1 MRKRTL
7 ARTGMLCALC
17 LTALG
22 ACGSRA
28 PSSQTDIQTTE
39 PPASPE
45 SNQETEETTDM
56 KDEQQNQNEYGALF
70 EDLKLTASY
79 KGLTQT
85 NPIMTQ
91 RFGADPYAMVYNDR
105 VYFYMTADAFEYD
118 AEGNILENSYSKI
131 HSINVVS
138 TADMVNFT
146 DHGSIQAAS
155 ADGAATWANNSWA
168 PAAAWKEIDGKD
180 KFFLYF
186 ADAGGGIGVLTAD
199 SPTGPFTDPLGKGLI
214 TRETPNCSDVLW
226 LFDPAVLVDDDGKA
240 YLYFGGGVPEG
251 KVSDPGTA
259 RVVQLGEDMISI
271 VGEPVR
277 LDVPYLFEDSGIHK
291 ANGKYYYTY
300 CSNWQVDEAGTAQY
314 GFHNAE
320 IVSLE
325 SDDPMG
331 PFTFKETILENPG
344 KYCGLYGNNHHCVFC
359 FRGNW
364 YITYHSRVLE
374 KAMGVE
380 HGYRC
385 TCVDSFLMQEDG
397 TIGKIRQTFSGLEQL
412 SSVDPYLV
420 NRGANMAVMGGVE
433 CIPADACSLA
443 TGCGNMALSGIE
455 TGDFVVVKGV
465 DFGDVAPTK
474 WSAWL
479 RSSREQAGVIQLRAD
494 KPDGDI
500 LGYLPVDQASPE
512 FTEFTADLD
521 RAVTGVHDL
530 YLIFYGEGYELDT
543 WQFVR

>member
-214 TRETPNCSDVLW
+214 TRETPLIRPCW
-226 LFDPAVLVDDDGKA
+226 LTT
-240 YLYFGGGVPEG
+240 
-251 KVSDPGTA
+251 TA
-259 RVVQLGEDMISI
+259 RRTSI
-271 VGEPVR
+271 LAAAFPRERFPT
-277 LDVPYLFEDSGIHK
+277 LAPPE
-291 ANGKYYYTY
+291 
-300 CSNWQVDEAGTAQY
+300 W
-314 GFHNAE
+314 
-320 IVSLE
+320 
-325 SDDPMG
+325 
-331 PFTFKETILENPG
+331 
-344 KYCGLYGNNHHCVFC
+344 
-359 FRGNW
+359 
-364 YITYHSRVLE
+364 
-374 KAMGVE
+374 
-380 HGYRC
+380 
-385 TCVDSFLMQEDG
+385 
-397 TIGKIRQTFSGLEQL
+397 FSWA
-412 SSVDPYLV
+412 
-420 NRGANMAVMGGVE
+420 R
-433 CIPADACSLA
+433 I
-443 TGCGNMALSGIE
+443 
-455 TGDFVVVKGV
+455 
-465 DFGDVAPTK
+465 
-474 WSAWL
+474 
-479 RSSREQAGVIQLRAD
+479 
-494 KPDGDI
+494 
-500 LGYLPVDQASPE
+500 
-512 FTEFTADLD
+512 
-521 RAVTGVHDL
+521 
-530 YLIFYGEGYELDT
+530 
-543 WQFVR
+543 